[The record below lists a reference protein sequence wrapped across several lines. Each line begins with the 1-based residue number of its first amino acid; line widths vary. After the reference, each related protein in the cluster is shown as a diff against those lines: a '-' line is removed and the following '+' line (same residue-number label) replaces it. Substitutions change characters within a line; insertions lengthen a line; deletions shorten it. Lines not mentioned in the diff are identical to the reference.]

1 MAVMQLVSMVKE
13 TFQDFSDDKC
23 SRMAAALSY
32 YMVFSLPPLLILV
45 LAMVGFFVD
54 PAEAQGRFM
63 AQVTALIGP
72 QGGEAM
78 RTMIEQ
84 ANRPQGGV
92 MAVVGIVTLLLGATG
107 AFTQLQETL
116 NTVWEVKP
124 DPQAGGLKRFVL
136 KRLVSFGMIVVIA
149 FLLLVSFVISAL
161 IAAFG
166 DLLNSYLGPAGQ
178 TIGQVVQVV
187 AGLVVTWGIFALMF
201 KVLPDAKIGW
211 RDVWVGGLVTALLFT
226 AGRFAIGLYLGN
238 SNSANAFGAAAALA
252 IILIW
257 IYYAAH
263 IVFLGAEFT
272 QVWVRHHGRTIEPE
286 PGAIRVRT
294 MEVAAP
300 QHDLSRRTQTGV

>member
-1 MAVMQLVSMVKE
+1 MQIVAMVKE
-13 TFQDFSDDKC
+13 TFKDFGEDKC

-54 PAEAQGRFM
+54 PADAQGRFM
-63 AQVTALIGP
+63 AQVNALVGP
-72 QGGEAM
+72 QGGAAM

-84 ANRPQGGV
+84 ANRPQGGI
-92 MAVVGIVTLLLGATG
+92 MAIVGIVTLLLGATG

-124 DPQAGGLKRFVL
+124 DPQAGGIKRFLL

-166 DLLNSYLGPAGQ
+166 DLLNSYLGEAGQ
-178 TIGQVVQVV
+178 TIGQVVQVAV
-187 AGLVVTWGIFALMF
+187 GLVVTWGIFALMF

-211 RDVWVGGLVTALLFT
+211 RDVWVGGLVTALLFG
-226 AGRFAIGLYLGN
+226 AGRFLIGLYLGN

-252 IILIW
+252 IILVW

-272 QVWVRHHGRTIEPE
+272 QVWVRHQGRTIEPE
-286 PGAIRVRT
+286 AGAMKVRT
-294 MEVAAP
+294 LEATAVA
-300 QHDLSRRTQTGV
+300 HDFSRRTQTGM